1 MSVALGL
8 AAALLGAGCGKK
20 GPPQAPVRILPR
32 PAQNVQV
39 RQVGG
44 DIVVEANLS
53 LSRSDG
59 TPLGPGATVR
69 ILRMPPTA
77 TLRPGMVS
85 ARYLVATFQKE
96 AKLIGALTGSAL
108 QQAAPDGHLE
118 FRDTQALTEPGASK
132 GGHFMYG
139 IQVVDERGQKSLMT
153 VPIDI
158 EVTESPAAPVHL
170 TVATAE
176 GEVRLAWA
184 PRDPDRK
191 GELYN
196 VYRRSAAQASEPR
209 VPLNSTP
216 IPEHAYVDK
225 SFQYGETYRYTVRAL
240 PSPPPPLRESPPTAA
255 VEVRPLDIYPPKTP
269 TGLAAAE
276 VRHRKDAAHLHPR
289 QPRHREP
296 RRQTDVES
304 AIAVQQRR
312 VVAVQLDAL
321 LAGDGDDHGVQTGAQ
336 DRAQGERQEQPG
348 KGEQDVH
355 RPHDEHVRLALQVA
369 RQQAEQCA

>member
-176 GEVRLAWA
+176 GEVRLAWE

-269 TGLAAAE
+269 TGLAAAVEGPVIKLYWFPNSEPDLHGYRVYRRGAEGEWILLGE
-276 VRHRKDAAHLHPR
+276 VGAAETSFADAAAAPGVRYHYAVTAVDGASPPNESPR
-289 QPRHREP
+289 SDEQSEMRPVGE
-296 RRQTDVES
+296 
-304 AIAVQQRR
+304 
-312 VVAVQLDAL
+312 
-321 LAGDGDDHGVQTGAQ
+321 GA
-336 DRAQGERQEQPG
+336 APEGASPG
-348 KGEQDVH
+348 
-355 RPHDEHVRLALQVA
+355 R
-369 RQQAEQCA
+369 